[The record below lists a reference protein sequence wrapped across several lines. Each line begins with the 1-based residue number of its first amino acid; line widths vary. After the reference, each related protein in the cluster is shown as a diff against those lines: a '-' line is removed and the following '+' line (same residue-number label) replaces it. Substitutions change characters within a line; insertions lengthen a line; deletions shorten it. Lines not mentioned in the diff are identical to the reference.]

1 MKNSNYAL
9 NSECVALYNY
19 TGEVGDLSFSEG
31 DVIKV
36 HKDEGEWWE
45 GSCRGEQGLFP
56 ANYVKKKETE
66 VRVGLFCF
74 YSREYHLPNIKQ
86 LPPTQATKELMNS
99 YTSFD
104 GLKGYGSIAHEAK
117 PNGLLTRG
125 P

>member
-1 MKNSNYAL
+1 MVAKKSKCVLSGDKQRKKVNFKFGEMRNMNLQHVVDMRQRNSECIFSKIL
-9 NSECVALYNY
+9 ILSDVFQTFWISVLFSECVALYNY

-66 VRVGLFCF
+66 VTL
-74 YSREYHLPNIKQ
+74 
-86 LPPTQATKELMNS
+86 
-99 YTSFD
+99 
-104 GLKGYGSIAHEAK
+104 
-117 PNGLLTRG
+117 
-125 P
+125 